1 MTIHTTDPLF
11 DSLQHL
17 LSDYTDPKDVTREAS
32 LKEDLGLDSLDILD
46 FGFNVE
52 LEYDITVGNDDITRW
67 NTVADVLNFITANQP
82 D

>member
-17 LSDYTDPKDVTREAS
+17 LSDFTDPKDVTREAN
-32 LKEDLGLDSLDILD
+32 LKTDLGLDSLDIAEMSWAIED
-46 FGFNVE
+46 VFDV
-52 LEYDITVGNDDITRW
+52 TVDDDSLAKFQ
-67 NTVADVLNFITANQP
+67 TVADVLAYVTANLP